1 MKQFLLTGFLVI
13 TFFNLSLAQGELE
26 PGYLVKVDGDTVSGY
41 IIYEVDS
48 KLSER
53 VKFYSNQEEE
63 EPQIFEPTDLKAF
76 GFNTGRVYESVKI
89 GSDSTVYFGKKVS
102 TGKIVT
108 AL

>member
-53 VKFYSNQEEE
+53 VK
-63 EPQIFEPTDLKAF
+63 
-76 GFNTGRVYESVKI
+76 
-89 GSDSTVYFGKKVS
+89 STVIKKRKS
-102 TGKIVT
+102 RKYLNRLI
-108 AL
+108 